1 MKQKLGENRKAA
13 WMEGGKWGEEAVA
26 AAKAG
31 SGLDSQG
38 AGSSRQESARVQ
50 VVVKKTNKTG

>member
-26 AAKAG
+26 VAKAG
-31 SGLDSQG
+31 SGTQG